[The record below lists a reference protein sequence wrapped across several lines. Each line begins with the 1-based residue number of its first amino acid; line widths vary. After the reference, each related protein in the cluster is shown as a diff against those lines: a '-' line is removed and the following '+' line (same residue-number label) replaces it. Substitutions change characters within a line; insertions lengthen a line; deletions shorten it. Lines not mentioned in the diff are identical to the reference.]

1 MLELI
6 GYPLWVCKKC
16 IILDI
21 DQDLMEGGKL
31 WIHAGVF
38 DRLWIGDFLGKMNGL
53 INKIRKFGNQKDQNF
68 YKKVLKLEKLV
79 IQSIK
84 VRKVGNQKYLNFSIF
99 I

>member
-1 MLELI
+1 
-6 GYPLWVCKKC
+6 
-16 IILDI
+16 
-21 DQDLMEGGKL
+21 
-31 WIHAGVF
+31 
-38 DRLWIGDFLGKMNGL
+38 MNGL